1 MESLAEINSRCEK
14 LKPTL
19 GLWDATAISIGAI
32 VGAGIYVVTGIAA
45 KFAGSALIVSML
57 LAAAI
62 SMLTAMS
69 FAELTAWKP
78 IEGSIYEYAYQ
89 LISPFAGFLTGW
101 MWVISNTFVG
111 ATVSLGFAN
120 YLCALFPAL
129 PPNLVAAVFCFLF
142 TVLNFLGIRQS
153 ALLNNVLVA
162 AKLSILGFFTVYGFF
177 HINPSNFVPFNP
189 FQVGVLS
196 GAFYIFFAYGG
207 FARVAV
213 VAEEVKDA
221 KRNVPRA
228 IMLSLA
234 ISTVVY
240 ILVGFVAVGLLE
252 ASRLAGSNSPLAEA
266 ISVTEN
272 SLAVYMVSAGGLI
285 ATASVLLTAIL
296 GVSRMAYAM
305 ARRKD
310 LPQALSRLHP
320 KYNTP
325 HLAIWIVGAVII
337 MLVLFVDITRVVAIS
352 NFALLF
358 YYALANISALRLK
371 ANNKLYPK
379 IVPLF
384 GAISC
389 IALLIFTFFALP
401 QEWIVGVATLA
412 VGIVYYWLKNLK
424 GRRLLMN
431 ATDSEKL

>member
-1 MESLAEINSRCEK
+1 MAEDKPKNEG

-45 KFAGSALIVSML
+45 GSAGSALIVSML

-78 IEGSIYEYAYQ
+78 IEGSIYEYTYQ

-101 MWVISNTFVG
+101 MWVISNTFAG
-111 ATVSLGFAN
+111 AAVSLGFAS

-153 ALLNNVLVA
+153 AVLNNVLVA
-162 AKLSILGFFTVYGFF
+162 AKLSILGFFVIYGFF
-177 HINPSNFVPFNP
+177 HINPSNFASFNP
-189 FQVGVLS
+189 FQAGVLS

-213 VAEEVKDA
+213 IAEEVKDA

-240 ILVGFVAVGLLE
+240 ILVGFVAVGLVD
-252 ASRLAGSNSPLAEA
+252 ASRLASSSSPLAEA
-266 ISVTEN
+266 ISVTNN
-272 SLAVYMVSAGGLI
+272 SFAFYTVSAGGLI

-320 KYNTP
+320 KYGTP
-325 HLAIWIVGAVII
+325 HLSIWIVGVTII
-337 MLVLFVDITRVVAIS
+337 LLVLFVDITKVVAIS

-358 YYALANISALRLK
+358 YYTLANVSALRLK
-371 ANNKLYPK
+371 AHNRMYPK
-379 IVPLF
+379 IVSVL
-384 GAISC
+384 GATSC
-389 IALLIFTFFALP
+389 MALLIFTFYALP
-401 QEWIVGVATLA
+401 QAWIIGVATLA
-412 VGIVYYWLKNLK
+412 AGIVYYCLKALSFWH
-424 GRRLLMN
+424 
-431 ATDSEKL
+431 AAH

>member
-1 MESLAEINSRCEK
+1 MAENKSKHGE

-19 GLWDATAISIGAI
+19 GLFDATAISIGAI
-32 VGAGIYVVTGIAA
+32 IGAGIYVVTGIAA
-45 KFAGSALIVSML
+45 GFAGSALIVSML

-69 FAELTAWKP
+69 LAELTAWKP

-101 MWVISNTFVG
+101 MWVVSNIFAG
-111 ATVSLGFAN
+111 AAVSLGFAN

-129 PPNLVAAVFCFLF
+129 PPNAVAAFLCLFF
-142 TVLNFLGIRQS
+142 TMLNFLGIRQS

-162 AKLSILGFFTVYGFF
+162 AKLSILGFFAVYGFF
-177 HINPSNFVPFNP
+177 HINPSNLAPFNP
-189 FQVGVLS
+189 LQIGVWS

-221 KRNVPRA
+221 RRNVPRA
-228 IMLSLA
+228 IMLSLT
-234 ISTVVY
+234 ISTAVY
-240 ILVGFVAVGLLE
+240 IIVGFVAVGLVG
-252 ASRLAGSNSPLAEA
+252 ASKLADSDSPLAEA
-266 ISVTEN
+266 ISVTGN
-272 SLAVYMVSAGGLI
+272 SVAVYAVSAGGLI

-305 ARRKD
+305 ARRKN

-325 HLAIWIVGAVII
+325 HLSIWIIGSI
-337 MLVLFVDITRVVAIS
+337 MILLVLSVDITKVIATS

-358 YYALANISALRLK
+358 YYALANVSALRLK
-371 ANNKLYPK
+371 AHNRMYPK
-379 IVPLF
+379 IVPFL

-389 IALLIFTFFALP
+389 VALLIFTLFTLP
-401 QEWIVGVATLA
+401 QAWILAAATLA
-412 VGIVYYWLKNLK
+412 VGILYHQLKNLK
-424 GRRLLMN
+424 GR
-431 ATDSEKL
+431 DCS

>member
-1 MESLAEINSRCEK
+1 LAEDDSKRQGQE

-19 GLWDATAISIGAI
+19 GLFDATAISIGAI

-45 KFAGSALIVSML
+45 GYAGPALIVSML

-62 SMLTAMS
+62 SALTALS

-101 MWVISNTFVG
+101 MWVISNTFAG
-111 ATVSLGFAN
+111 AAVSLGFAN
-120 YLCALFPAL
+120 YFKAIFPSL
-129 PPNLVAAVFCFLF
+129 PPNLVAAVLCLFF
-142 TVLNFLGIRQS
+142 TVLNFFGIRQS

-162 AKLSILGFFTVYGFF
+162 AKLSILGFFVVYGFF
-177 HINPSNFVPFNP
+177 YMNPSNFASFNP
-189 FQVGVLS
+189 FQAGVLS

-228 IMLSLA
+228 IMLSLV
-234 ISTVVY
+234 ISTVIY
-240 ILVGFVAVGLLE
+240 ILVGFVAVGLVD
-252 ASRLAGSNSPLAEA
+252 ASRLASSNSPFTEA
-266 ISVTEN
+266 ISVTKN
-272 SLAVYMVSAGGLI
+272 SFAFYTVSAGGLI

-310 LPQALSRLHP
+310 LPQALSRIHLR
-320 KYNTP
+320 YGTP
-325 HLAIWIVGAVII
+325 HLSIWIVGAAMIL
-337 MLVLFVDITRVVAIS
+337 LVLFVDITRVVAVS

-358 YYALANISALRLK
+358 YYALANVSALRLK
-371 ANNKLYPK
+371 AQERMYPK
-379 IVPLF
+379 IMPVL
-384 GAISC
+384 GATSC
-389 IALLIFTFFALP
+389 TALLIFTLYALP
-401 QEWIVGVATLA
+401 QAWIVGIATLA
-412 VGIVYYWLKNLK
+412 AGIIYYWLKNLSLK
-424 GRRLLMN
+424 HG
-431 ATDSEKL
+431 AH

>member
-1 MESLAEINSRCEK
+1 VRKILAENKPKHEG

-45 KFAGSALIVSML
+45 GFAGPALIVSMF

-69 FAELTAWKP
+69 FIELTAWKP

-101 MWVISNTFVG
+101 MWVISNTFAG
-111 ATVSLGFAN
+111 AAVSLGFAS

-129 PPNLVAAVFCFLF
+129 PPNVVAAVFCFLF
-142 TVLNFLGIRQS
+142 TVLNFLGVRQS

-162 AKLSILGFFTVYGFF
+162 AKLSILGFFVIYGFF
-177 HINPSNFVPFNP
+177 YMNPSNFASFNP
-189 FQVGVLS
+189 FQIGVLS

-213 VAEEVKDA
+213 IAEEVKDA

-228 IMLSLA
+228 IMLSLT

-240 ILVGFVAVGLLE
+240 ILVGFAAVGLVD
-252 ASRLAGSNSPLAEA
+252 APRLAGSNSPLAEA
-266 ISVTEN
+266 ISATGN
-272 SLAVYMVSAGGLI
+272 SLAFYTVSAGGLI

-320 KYNTP
+320 KYGTP
-325 HLAIWIVGAVII
+325 HLSIWIVGATMIL
-337 MLVLFVDITRVVAIS
+337 LVLFVDITKVVAIS

-358 YYALANISALRLK
+358 YYALANVSALRLK
-371 ANNKLYPK
+371 AHNRIYPK
-379 IVPLF
+379 IVSVL
-384 GAISC
+384 GAASC
-389 IALLIFTFFALP
+389 TVLLIFTLYALP
-401 QEWIVGVATLA
+401 QAWIIGVATLA
-412 VGIVYYWLKNLK
+412 AGIIIYWLKSLSL
-424 GRRLLMN
+424 RH
-431 ATDSEKL
+431 AAH

>member
-1 MESLAEINSRCEK
+1 MTENSSQRRE

-19 GLWDATAISIGAI
+19 GLFDATAISIGAI

-45 KFAGSALIVSML
+45 GLAGPALIVSMF

-78 IEGSIYEYAYQ
+78 IEGSIYEYSYQ
-89 LISPFAGFLTGW
+89 LISPLAGFLTGW
-101 MWVISNTFVG
+101 MWVISNTFAG
-111 ATVSLGFAN
+111 AAVSLGFAS
-120 YLCALFPAL
+120 YLCTLFPTL
-129 PPNLVAAVFCFLF
+129 PPNVVAAVFCFLF
-142 TVLNFLGIRQS
+142 TVLNFLGMRQS

-162 AKLSILGFFTVYGFF
+162 AKLSILGFFVVYGFLYM
-177 HINPSNFVPFNP
+177 NPSNLAPFNP
-189 FQVGVLS
+189 FQMGVLS

-221 KRNVPRA
+221 RRNVPRA

-234 ISTVVY
+234 ISTVIY
-240 ILVGFVAVGLLE
+240 ILVGFVAVGLVG
-252 ASRLAGSNSPLAEA
+252 ASKLAGSNSPLAEA
-266 ISVTEN
+266 IGVTGN
-272 SLAVYMVSAGGLI
+272 AVAVYMVSAGGLI

-310 LPQALSRLHP
+310 LPKVLSSLHP

-325 HLAIWIVGAVII
+325 YLSIWIVGSVMIL
-337 MLVLFVDITRVVAIS
+337 LVLFVDITRVIAIS

-358 YYALANISALRLK
+358 YYTLANVSALRLK
-371 ANNKLYPK
+371 AHNRMYPK
-379 IVPLF
+379 TAPFL

-389 IALLIFTFFALP
+389 ITLLIFTLFTLP
-401 QEWIVGVATLA
+401 QAWILGAATLA
-412 VGIVYYWLKNLK
+412 VGVVYFWLKNLK
-424 GRRLLMN
+424 ALLLMR
-431 ATDSEKL
+431 AMDSEKL

>member
-1 MESLAEINSRCEK
+1 MAEDNSRRGE

-19 GLWDATAISIGAI
+19 GLYDATAISIGAI

-45 KFAGSALIVSML
+45 GFAGPALIVSML
-57 LAAAI
+57 LAAAV
-62 SMLTAMS
+62 STLTAMS

-78 IEGSIYEYAYQ
+78 IEGSIYEYSYQ

-101 MWVISNTFVG
+101 MWVISNTFAG
-111 ATVSLGFAN
+111 AAVSLGFAS

-129 PPNLVAAVFCFLF
+129 PPNIVAAVFCFLF
-142 TVLNFLGIRQS
+142 TVLNYFGIRQS
-153 ALLNNVLVA
+153 ALMNNILVA
-162 AKLSILGFFTVYGFF
+162 AKLSILGFFMIYGFF
-177 HINPSNFVPFNP
+177 HVNPSNFASFNP

-196 GAFYIFFAYGG
+196 SAFYIFFAYGG

-221 KRNVPRA
+221 RKNVPKA

-240 ILVGFVAVGLLE
+240 ILVGFVAVGLVD

-266 ISVTEN
+266 MSATGN
-272 SLAVYMVSAGGLI
+272 SLAVYTVSAGGLI
-285 ATASVLLTAIL
+285 ATASVLLTAVL

-310 LPQALSRLHP
+310 LPQALSRLHT

-325 HLAIWIVGAVII
+325 YLAIWIVGVA
-337 MLVLFVDITRVVAIS
+337 MTLLVLFVDITRVVAIS

-371 ANNKLYPK
+371 AYNRMYPK
-379 IVPLF
+379 IVPFL
-384 GAISC
+384 GTISC
-389 IALLIFTFFALP
+389 ITLLIFTFFVLP
-401 QEWIVGVATLA
+401 QAWILGAATLA
-412 VGIVYYWLKNLK
+412 VGVVYYWLKK
-424 GRRLLMN
+424 
-431 ATDSEKL
+431 S

>member
-1 MESLAEINSRCEK
+1 LAEDFSK
-14 LKPTL
+14 GQGLKPTL
-19 GLWDATAISIGAI
+19 GLWDAIAISIGAI

-45 KFAGSALIVSML
+45 GFAGSALTVSML

-101 MWVISNTFVG
+101 MWVISNTFAG
-111 ATVSLGFAN
+111 AAVSLGFAS

-129 PPNLVAAVFCFLF
+129 PPNVVAAVFCFLF
-142 TVLNFLGIRQS
+142 TALNFLGIRQS

-162 AKLSILGFFTVYGFF
+162 AKLSILGFFTIYGFF
-177 HINPSNFVPFNP
+177 HINPSNFASFNP
-189 FQVGVLS
+189 FQIGVLS

-228 IMLSLA
+228 ITLSLA
-234 ISTVVY
+234 ISTAVY
-240 ILVGFVAVGLLE
+240 ILVGFVAVGLVD

-266 ISVTEN
+266 ISATGN
-272 SLAVYMVSAGGLI
+272 SLAVYTVSAGGLI

-325 HLAIWIVGAVII
+325 YLAIWIVGAAMI

-358 YYALANISALRLK
+358 YYALANVSALRLK
-371 ANNKLYPK
+371 ANSRIYPK

-384 GAISC
+384 GAVSC
-389 IALLIFTFFALP
+389 TTLLIFTLFVLP
-401 QEWIVGVATLA
+401 QAWIVGVATLA
-412 VGIVYYWLKNLK
+412 AGVVYYWLKSLK
-424 GRRLLMN
+424 VWLFTKTM
-431 ATDSEKL
+431 DSEKP

>member
-1 MESLAEINSRCEK
+1 LAENESQRGE

-45 KFAGSALIVSML
+45 GFAGSALIVSML
-57 LAAAI
+57 LAAVI
-62 SMLTAMS
+62 SMFTAMS
-69 FAELTAWKP
+69 FAELATWKP
-78 IEGSIYEYAYQ
+78 IEGSIYEYACQ

-101 MWVISNTFVG
+101 MWVISNTFAG
-111 ATVSLGFAN
+111 AAVSLGFAN

-129 PPNLVAAVFCFLF
+129 PPNIVAAVFCFLF

-177 HINPSNFVPFNP
+177 HINPSNFASFNP

-196 GAFYIFFAYGG
+196 AAFYIFFAYGG

-234 ISTVVY
+234 ISTAVY
-240 ILVGFVAVGLLE
+240 ILVGSVAVGLLE

-266 ISVTEN
+266 ISVTGN
-272 SLAVYMVSAGGLI
+272 SLAVYIVSAGGLI

-325 HLAIWIVGAVII
+325 HLAIWIVGAVMI
-337 MLVLFVDITRVVAIS
+337 MLILFVDLKRVVAIS

-358 YYALANISALRLK
+358 YYALANVSALRLK
-371 ANNKLYPK
+371 TDSRMYPK

-384 GAISC
+384 GAVSC
-389 IALLIFTFFALP
+389 ITLLIFSLFALP
-401 QEWIVGVATLA
+401 QAWMVGVATLA
-412 VGIVYYWLKNLK
+412 VGMVYYRLKSLK

-431 ATDSEKL
+431 ATDLEKP

>member
-1 MESLAEINSRCEK
+1 MAEINSRGE

-19 GLWDATAISIGAI
+19 GLLDATAISIGAI

-45 KFAGSALIVSML
+45 GSAGPALIVSMV

-101 MWVISNTFVG
+101 MWVISNTFAG
-111 ATVSLGFAN
+111 AAVSLGFAN
-120 YLCALFPAL
+120 YLCALFPSL
-129 PPNLVAAVFCFLF
+129 PSNIVAAVFCFLF
-142 TVLNFLGIRQS
+142 TMLNYFGIRQS
-153 ALLNNVLVA
+153 ALLNNILVA
-162 AKLSILGFFTVYGFF
+162 AKLSILGFFTIYGFF
-177 HINPSNFVPFNP
+177 HVNPSNFASFNP

-221 KRNVPRA
+221 RKNVPRA

-240 ILVGFVAVGLLE
+240 ILVGFVAVGLVE

-266 ISVTEN
+266 ISVTGN
-272 SLAVYMVSAGGLI
+272 SLAVYIVSAGGLI
-285 ATASVLLTAIL
+285 ATASVLLTAVL

-325 HLAIWIVGAVII
+325 YLSIWIVGAT
-337 MLVLFVDITRVVAIS
+337 MMLLVLFVDIARVVAIS

-358 YYALANISALRLK
+358 YYMLANVSALRLK
-371 ANNKLYPK
+371 MHNRMHPK
-379 IVPLF
+379 IVPFL

-389 IALLIFTFFALP
+389 IALLIFTLFVLP
-401 QEWIVGVATLA
+401 QAWILGAATLA
-412 VGIVYYWLKNLK
+412 AGVVYFWLKRLK
-424 GRRLLMN
+424 GHGG
-431 ATDSEKL
+431 S

>member
-1 MESLAEINSRCEK
+1 MAEDLSKRQG

-19 GLWDATAISIGAI
+19 GLWDATSISIGAI

-45 KFAGSALIVSML
+45 GFAGPALIVSML

-78 IEGSIYEYAYQ
+78 IEGSIYEYTYQ

-101 MWVISNTFVG
+101 MWVISNTFAG
-111 ATVSLGFAN
+111 AAVSLGFAS
-120 YLCALFPAL
+120 YLCALFSAL
-129 PPNLVAAVFCFLF
+129 PPNFVAAVFCFLF
-142 TVLNFLGIRQS
+142 TALNFLGIRQS

-162 AKLSILGFFTVYGFF
+162 AKLSILGFFMIYGFF
-177 HINPSNFVPFNP
+177 YMNPSNFASFNP
-189 FQVGVLS
+189 FQIGVLS

-213 VAEEVKDA
+213 IAEEVKDA

-240 ILVGFVAVGLLE
+240 ILVGFVAVGLVD
-252 ASRLAGSNSPLAEA
+252 ASRLAGSSSPLAEA
-266 ISVTEN
+266 ISVTGN
-272 SLAVYMVSAGGLI
+272 SLAFYTVSAGGLI

-320 KYNTP
+320 KYGTP
-325 HLAIWIVGAVII
+325 HLSIWIVGVTMIL
-337 MLVLFVDITRVVAIS
+337 LVLFVDITKVVAIS

-358 YYALANISALRLK
+358 YYTLANVSALRLK
-371 ANNKLYPK
+371 AHNRIYPK
-379 IVPLF
+379 IVPVL
-384 GAISC
+384 GATSC
-389 IALLIFTFFALP
+389 MALLIFTLYALP
-401 QEWIVGVATLA
+401 QAWIIGAVTLA
-412 VGIVYYWLKNLK
+412 AGIIYYWLKSLSL
-424 GRRLLMN
+424 RH
-431 ATDSEKL
+431 AAH

>member
-1 MESLAEINSRCEK
+1 MAENKSKHGE

-19 GLWDATAISIGAI
+19 GLFDATAISIGAI

-45 KFAGSALIVSML
+45 RFAGPTLIVSML

-62 SMLTAMS
+62 SMLTALS

-101 MWVISNTFVG
+101 MWVVSNIFAG
-111 ATVSLGFAN
+111 AAVSLGFAN
-120 YLCALFPAL
+120 YLCTLFPAL
-129 PPNLVAAVFCFLF
+129 PPNAVAAVFCLLF

-162 AKLSILGFFTVYGFF
+162 AKLSILGFFAVYGFF
-177 HINPSNFVPFNP
+177 HINPSNLASFNP
-189 FQVGVLS
+189 LQIGVLS

-213 VAEEVKDA
+213 AAEEVKDA
-221 KRNVPRA
+221 RRNVPRA

-234 ISTVVY
+234 ISTAVY
-240 ILVGFVAVGLLE
+240 IIVGFVAVGLVGP
-252 ASRLAGSNSPLAEA
+252 SKLAGSNSPLAEA
-266 ISVTEN
+266 MGATGNSV
-272 SLAVYMVSAGGLI
+272 AVYVVSAGGLI

-325 HLAIWIVGAVII
+325 HLSIWIIGSIMILLVIS
-337 MLVLFVDITRVVAIS
+337 VDITKVIAIS

-358 YYALANISALRLK
+358 YYALANVSALRLK
-371 ANNKLYPK
+371 AHNRMYPK
-379 IVPLF
+379 IVPFL

-389 IALLIFTFFALP
+389 VALLIFTLFTLP
-401 QEWIVGVATLA
+401 QAWILGAATLA
-412 VGIVYYWLKNLK
+412 VGILYYQLK
-424 GRRLLMN
+424 
-431 ATDSEKL
+431 KL